1 MGGLNKQL
9 GQGGSA
15 IRAAVAALFCTLLLL
30 VGATPAHAGPGLHL
44 SESEARAGQVV
55 HFSVSDVD
63 EEEAYAIQIGD
74 RTLAAG
80 NGTESEQVSGQF
92 TMPDFGG
99 GERKVTVEAEIR
111 DGDDRKTVKRKL
123 RYLGGPAPPLTVA
136 DTPPPTPPA
145 PAPAAL
151 PPAAPAPVP
160 AQPLT
165 AAGVPASERPAI
177 RPRSRSAPP
186 RHARKKSRSERRRSR
201 SQADR
206 PKRHGWDSAVKRAK
220 RNKAK
225 RNRARTA
232 PLFDGVPEPG
242 SGGSGGSSDAG
253 SGLND
258 GNTIAPPAAALTGA
272 GADIGGGGL
281 SAAVLVPAL
290 LGLAALA
297 LTGTALLR
305 RRRAP

>member
-15 IRAAVAALFCTLLLL
+15 IHAAIAALFCTLLLL
-30 VGATPAHAGPGLHL
+30 VGAAPAHAGPGLHL
-44 SESEARAGQVV
+44 DESEARAGQVV
-55 HFSVSDVD
+55 HFSISDID
-63 EEEAYAIQIGD
+63 EEEAYLIQIGD

-80 NGTESEQVSGQF
+80 SGTKSEQVSGQF
-92 TMPDFGG
+92 TMPDLGG
-99 GERKVTVEAEIR
+99 GDRKVTVEAEIR
-111 DGDDRKTVKRKL
+111 DGDDKKTPKRKL
-123 RYLGGPAPPLTVA
+123 RYIGGPPAPALTVA
-136 DTPPPTPPA
+136 DTPPATPPA

-151 PPAAPAPVP
+151 PPAAPAPAP

-165 AAGVPASERPAI
+165 AAGVPASERHAI
-177 RPRSRSAPP
+177 RPRSRRAPP

-206 PKRHGWDSAVKRAK
+206 PKRHGRDSAVKRAK

-225 RNRARTA
+225 RNRDRTA

-242 SGGSGGSSDAG
+242 SGGSGGSSDTG

-272 GADIGGGGL
+272 GADIGGGL

-297 LTGTALLR
+297 LTGTVLLR